1 MAPPNEPLDQGGQDG
16 DGDER
21 QHIPP
26 AGRVAVVPHHDQVA
40 QDGDGDDDGE
50 VDAPGVDEQEGSHR
64 TLKRLELFGLLDHH
78 DRKRRPYQVV
88 DAENYDQ
95 DVDDRVQLTVEE
107 HRDDD
112 GQVQSHGQRQ
122 DQAVEGHHGGVH
134 VGGPPVSSSIGTHQ
148 VGGVVRPDVA
158 MTLQL
163 RDVLQTADVVDGAAG
178 ALRGRDHLLPSDG
191 RD

>member
-1 MAPPNEPLDQGGQDG
+1 MIAPNEPLDQWRQDG
-16 DGDER
+16 DGDDR
-21 QHIPP
+21 QHVPP

-64 TLKRLELFGLLDHH
+64 ALKRLEPFGLLNHH

-95 DVDDRVQLTVEE
+95 DVDDCVQLTVEE

-112 GQVQSHGQRQ
+112 G
-122 DQAVEGHHGGVH
+122 
-134 VGGPPVSSSIGTHQ
+134 
-148 VGGVVRPDVA
+148 
-158 MTLQL
+158 
-163 RDVLQTADVVDGAAG
+163 
-178 ALRGRDHLLPSDG
+178 
-191 RD
+191 